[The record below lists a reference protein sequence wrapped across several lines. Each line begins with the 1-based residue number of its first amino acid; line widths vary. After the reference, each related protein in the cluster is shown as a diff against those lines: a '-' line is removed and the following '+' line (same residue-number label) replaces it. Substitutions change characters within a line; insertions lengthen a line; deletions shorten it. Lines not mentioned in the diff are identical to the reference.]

1 MKNAIKKGDV
11 SKLKECI
18 NADNIDNI
26 LDAVRRFSSGLDRS
40 YMLFGLD
47 AYAERARVHYRAD
60 E

>member
-40 YMLFGLD
+40 YMVVGLD
-47 AYAERARVHYRAD
+47 A
-60 E
+60 